1 VLLKPEWVKSIQAG
15 EVIVE
20 EIDILE
26 RIWKSKARNN
36 KVIKAVE

>member
-1 VLLKPEWVKSIQAG
+1 MKPEWVKSIQAG